1 MSDQAMLLLRKQL
14 KGACVRACARRRVR
28 TRRERDPL
36 VFVREVHLLV

>member
-14 KGACVRACARRRVR
+14 KGACVRACARRAH
-28 TRRERDPL
+28 TPPERAPL